1 MSVTSNE
8 ALPSQRSQTRN
19 RIRATR
25 ACQRCSQRKVQCDGT
40 KGGLPCSRCRV
51 DNASDCHFLPSRRGT
66 YPRKKASSAPAPVEA
81 LDGLTTLSPPSVNN
95 ENTRGLTAS
104 PIHIEGSHVNTPASS
119 EPALVTWNS
128 TDATTASAAS
138 ETNNA
143 SLRSNSLAAM
153 FEDFLDGQGSYQDG
167 IMGKRGIIFMGDL
180 SPLTFA
186 LEELQ
191 RGQIQNPSLH
201 DASSHITTQEPRKDE
216 GLADP
221 QQSTHPAHMA
231 AADITYLEAK
241 GAFDFPKGEVSDDL
255 VAAFLDTFCSLYSI
269 VDRAIFEQLYKQQK
283 VPWILLHAVCFIG
296 TTFCDQNVIYRAGY
310 KSRLHARR
318 LFYEK
323 VKILF
328 DLGYETDKIV
338 LLQTVLL
345 LTFWGPQMKSYWNP
359 CSWIGFGVTI
369 AESLGIY
376 KSTTSAN
383 LRAADRSLLRRLW
396 WTLAT
401 RDAYCAALLGR
412 PFRIN
417 MARCDTQMLSLND
430 FSSDSSENPAAI
442 YQIQVA
448 KLSIILRQIVVSRS
462 DPTCDSDT
470 IEMLRNM
477 LNHWQTELPAM
488 VDWRRPSTNM
498 ADVYATSL
506 KIVFHHHLIVLH
518 LGDPH
523 SISSTINHEME
534 HDTQSAKIAELAAQT
549 ISSSAL
555 ALMMNSMVAKMPHE
569 VFSGFFMASI
579 VFYRQMKQP
588 NNILRQLGQAA
599 LDNCQMV
606 MYETRERWDA
616 AQWALRIFQFLLS
629 RSGADGSQEQGTW
642 EGTDQAGPKLPMP
655 IEINGTA
662 HGDDQFDASNTND
675 ILHSIDFDSP
685 TNQDLMRNFNDIVFL
700 PNYFMAAPDENFS
713 FQF

>member
-1 MSVTSNE
+1 V
-8 ALPSQRSQTRN
+8 
-19 RIRATR
+19 
-25 ACQRCSQRKVQCDGT
+25 V
-40 KGGLPCSRCRV
+40 
-51 DNASDCHFLPSRRGT
+51 H
-66 YPRKKASSAPAPVEA
+66 
-81 LDGLTTLSPPSVNN
+81 
-95 ENTRGLTAS
+95 
-104 PIHIEGSHVNTPASS
+104 
-119 EPALVTWNS
+119 
-128 TDATTASAAS
+128 
-138 ETNNA
+138 
-143 SLRSNSLAAM
+143 
-153 FEDFLDGQGSYQDG
+153 
-167 IMGKRGIIFMGDL
+167 
-180 SPLTFA
+180 
-186 LEELQ
+186 
-191 RGQIQNPSLH
+191 
-201 DASSHITTQEPRKDE
+201 
-216 GLADP
+216 
-221 QQSTHPAHMA
+221 
-231 AADITYLEAK
+231 
-241 GAFDFPKGEVSDDL
+241 
-255 VAAFLDTFCSLYSI
+255 
-269 VDRAIFEQLYKQQK
+269 
-283 VPWILLHAVCFIG
+283 
-296 TTFCDQNVIYRAGY
+296 RAGY

-396 WTLAT
+396 WTLAA

-417 MARCDTQMLSLND
+417 MARCDTQMLSLSD
-430 FSSDSSENPAAI
+430 FNSESSENVAAI

-448 KLSIILRQIVVSRS
+448 KLSIILRQIVLSRS
-462 DPTCDSDT
+462 DPTCDADT

-477 LNHWQTELPAM
+477 LNRWQTELPPIVNWQNPA
-488 VDWRRPSTNM
+488 NM

-523 SISSTINHEME
+523 SISNTINRGME
-534 HDTQSAKIAELAAQT
+534 QDTQSAKIAELAAQT

-555 ALMMNSMVAKMPHE
+555 ALMMNSMVSRMPHE
-569 VFSGFFMASI
+569 VFSGFFIASI

-588 NNILRQLGQAA
+588 NIVLRQLGQAA

-606 MYETRERWDA
+606 MYEARERWDA

-629 RSGADGSQEQGTW
+629 KSGNDESQADGTW
-642 EGTDQAGPKLPMP
+642 QSNNTAGRNMPMSGEMDGATP
-655 IEINGTA
+655 DTG
-662 HGDDQFDASNTND
+662 QFDASNPND

-685 TNQDLMRNFNDIVFL
+685 TNQDLMWNFNDIVFM
-700 PNYFMAAPDENFS
+700 PNYFMAAPDES
-713 FQF
+713 LKFQF